1 MSSLGLLPVLTLAL
15 RESTFVLIALAQAAL
30 VYFFCLASKSR
41 AASIAI
47 GAVGVVVAVMVGSYR
62 YGWLDVLF
70 VIAATLAAVVNLTPQ
85 KEGATESR
93 GNIPPDPAMGDLTPQ
108 KKGETPGEIAVFAAQ
123 AVGLGLVVLFAGW
136 YLLSAQV
143 KPDPVIS
150 PAPLSN
156 QGGYVPS
163 RPRSPGSGSGAIAV
177 VPEASRS
184 EREKQRVTGGE
195 GRRGGDVRRCLD
207 LKDNAAVARCVGG

>member
-1 MSSLGLLPVLTLAL
+1 MSLPVLMIAFWQAVAV
-15 RESTFVLIALAQAAL
+15 FVLCLLAQNRGYAVLIGL
-30 VYFFCLASKSR
+30 VGC
-41 AASIAI
+41 
-47 GAVGVVVAVMVGSYR
+47 AVVTITGSYR

-93 GNIPPDPAMGDLTPQ
+93 GNIAQGPAVGNLTPQ
-108 KKGETPGEIAVFAAQ
+108 KKGETPGEIAAFAGQ
-123 AVGLGLVVLFAGW
+123 AVGLGLVVLVAGW

-143 KPDPVIS
+143 KPDPVS

-156 QGGYVPS
+156 QGGYVTS
-163 RPRSPGSGSGAIAV
+163 RSRSPGSGSGAIAV
-177 VPEASRS
+177 VPEASRP
-184 EREKQRVTGGE
+184 EREKQRVAGGE

-207 LKDNAAVARCVGG
+207 LKDNAAVARCAGG

>member
-1 MSSLGLLPVLTLAL
+1 MTLNVLMIAFWQAVAV
-15 RESTFVLIALAQAAL
+15 FVLCLLAQNRGYAVL
-30 VYFFCLASKSR
+30 IGLA
-41 AASIAI
+41 
-47 GAVGVVVAVMVGSYR
+47 GCVVVTITGSYR

-70 VIAATLAAVVNLTPQ
+70 VIAATLVAWNLTPQ

-93 GNIPPDPAMGDLTPQ
+93 GNIAQGPAVGNLTPQ
-108 KKGETPGEIAVFAAQ
+108 KKGETPVEIAAFAGQ
-123 AVGLGLVVLFAGW
+123 AVGLGLVVLVAGW

-143 KPDPVIS
+143 KPDPVS

-156 QGGYVPS
+156 QGGYVTS
-163 RPRSPGSGSGAIAV
+163 RSRSPGSGSGAIAV
-177 VPEASRS
+177 VPEASRP
-184 EREKQRVTGGE
+184 EREKQRVAGGE

>member
-15 RESTFVLIALAQAAL
+15 RESTFVLIALVQAAL
-30 VYFFCLASKSR
+30 VYFLCLASKSR
-41 AASIAI
+41 PASIAI

-62 YGWLDVLF
+62 YGWVDVLF

-93 GNIPPDPAMGDLTPQ
+93 GNIAQGPAVGNLTPK
-108 KKGETPGEIAVFAAQ
+108 KKGETPGEIAAFAGQ
-123 AVGLGLVVLFAGW
+123 AVGLGLVVLVAAW

-143 KPDPVIS
+143 KPDPAS

-156 QGGYVPS
+156 QGGYVTS
-163 RPRSPGSGSGAIAV
+163 RSRSPGSGSRAIAV
-177 VPEASRS
+177 VPEASRP
-184 EREKQRVTGGE
+184 ERKKQRVAGGE

>member
-1 MSSLGLLPVLTLAL
+1 MSLPVLMIAFWQAVAV
-15 RESTFVLIALAQAAL
+15 FVLCLLAQNRGYAVLIGL
-30 VYFFCLASKSR
+30 VGC
-41 AASIAI
+41 
-47 GAVGVVVAVMVGSYR
+47 AVVTITGSYR

-93 GNIPPDPAMGDLTPQ
+93 GNIAQGPAVGNLTPQ
-108 KKGETPGEIAVFAAQ
+108 KKGETPGEIAAFAVQ
-123 AVGLGLVVLFAGW
+123 AVGLGLVVLVAGW

-143 KPDPVIS
+143 KPDPVS

-156 QGGYVPS
+156 QGGYVTS
-163 RPRSPGSGSGAIAV
+163 RSRSPGSGSGAIAV
-177 VPEASRS
+177 VPEASRP
-184 EREKQRVTGGE
+184 EREKQRVAGGE

-207 LKDNAAVARCVGG
+207 LKDNAAVARCAGG